1 MRYKI
6 TGCIIA
12 LLAVMTVYISFS
24 LAQTQ
29 STKVDDSWG
38 SFRFLLGNWSGVG
51 SGKPGEAVSG
61 STSFSFDLG
70 QNILVRR
77 NRAEYPPKPGEK
89 SGMIHEDLMIIYREP
104 GDSLFRAI
112 YFDNESH
119 IIKYTVTFPAKQPS
133 VVFES
138 EAGEKVPAF
147 RLVYELEPDDL
158 LTVEFLIAPPG
169 GAFQTYTKGT
179 VKRTK

>member
-6 TGCIIA
+6 TCYLIA
-12 LLAVMTVYISFS
+12 LLVVMSVYISLS
-24 LAQTQ
+24 SALAQN
-29 STKVDDSWG
+29 TKTSDPWAG
-38 SFRFLLGNWSGVG
+38 FQFLTGNWSNATI
-51 SGKPGEAVSG
+51 SKSGEAIG
-61 STSFSFDLG
+61 TTSFSFDLG

-77 NRAEYPPKPGEK
+77 NRVEYPPKPGEK
-89 SGMIHEDLMIIYREP
+89 SGMIHEDLMIIYRGP
-104 GDSLFRAI
+104 NDSLFRAI

-119 IIKYTVTFPAKQPS
+119 VINYTATFPAKQPS

-138 EAGEKVPAF
+138 EGSDKSPRF
-147 RLVYELEPDDL
+147 RLVYQMEPDDL
-158 LTVEFLIAPPG
+158 LNIEFLIAPPG

>member
-12 LLAVMTVYISFS
+12 WLVAMTVYISFS
-24 LAQTQ
+24 SAQVQ
-29 STKVDDSWG
+29 STKVDDPWAG
-38 SFRFLLGNWSGVG
+38 FQFLIGNWSNAIL
-51 SGKPGEAVSG
+51 GKPGEAIG
-61 STSFSFDLG
+61 TTSFSFDLG

-77 NRAEYPPKPGEK
+77 NKVEYPPKPGEK
-89 SGMIHEDLMIIYREP
+89 SGMIHEDLMIIYRLP
-104 GDSLFRAI
+104 NDSLFRAI

-119 IIKYTVTFPAKQPS
+119 VINYTATFPAKQPS

-138 EAGEKVPAF
+138 EESDKSPRF
-147 RLVYELEPDDL
+147 RLVYQMESDDL
-158 LTVEFLIAPPG
+158 LNIEFLIAPPG
-169 GAFQTYTKGT
+169 GAFQTYTKGA